1 MEIAP
6 GIHRIET
13 PLADRFVCLFLLAGE
28 ECSLLIDTG
37 IDSTPAEWLFPYMAA
52 TGLDPEKIRHVLVS
66 HADFDH
72 SAGNASV
79 REAAPH
85 ARFMCHDLDRV
96 MVEDIERL
104 IWDRYGEFIADHGI
118 DDGDE
123 AREFIRSNSRTVPM
137 DLTLQGGET
146 IRLGN
151 DWRVEGLHTPGHS
164 RGHLSVYDARSRTSI
179 ICDATLYNAVLTSAG
194 APAFPPTYRYVD
206 TYVSS
211 MARFGGMEVETL
223 LTGHYPVY
231 RKQEVAEFLAESRAF
246 VDRVD
251 EILMRELKAGSTQG
265 RTMKEVIASIS
276 SLLGEWPDTASQAL
290 AFPLLGH
297 IERMERRGQVEK
309 VRRGDLAAYRAL

>member
-1 MEIAP
+1 MEIAQ

-13 PLADRFVCLFLLAGE
+13 PLADRFVCLFLLVGE

-37 IDSTPAEWLFPYMAA
+37 LDSTPGEWLFPYMAA
-52 TGLDPEKIRHVLVS
+52 NGLDPERIRHVLVS

-72 SAGNASV
+72 FAGNVSV

-118 DDGDE
+118 DDGDA
-123 AREFIRSNSRTVPM
+123 AREFIRSNARTVPM

-146 IRLGN
+146 INLGGG
-151 DWRVEGLHTPGHS
+151 WRVAVLHTPGHS
-164 RGHLSVYDARSRTSI
+164 RGHLSVYDARSRTAI

-211 MARFGGMEVETL
+211 MARFGGLEIEIL
-223 LTGHYPVY
+223 LSGHYPTY
-231 RKQEVAEFLAESRAF
+231 RGQEVAEFLGESRAF

-251 EILMRELKAGSTQG
+251 EVLMRELKPGGSD
-265 RTMKEVIASIS
+265 RTMKEIIAATS
-276 SLLGEWPDTASQAL
+276 SVLGAWPEAASQAL

-297 IERMERRGQVEK
+297 LERLERRRLIEK
-309 VRRGDLAAYRAL
+309 VRRGDLAAYRTL

>member
-6 GIHRIET
+6 GIHRIEA
-13 PLADRFVCLFLLAGE
+13 PLGDRFVCLFLLAGE

-37 IDSTPAEWLFPYMAA
+37 MDKTPAESLFPYMAA
-52 TGLDPEKIRHVLVS
+52 SGLDPESIRHVLVS

-72 SAGNASV
+72 FAGNAAV
-79 REAAPH
+79 RQAAPH
-85 ARFMCHDLDRV
+85 ANFMCHDLDRV

-104 IWDRYGEFIADHGI
+104 IWDRYGEFVADHGI

-123 AREFIRSNSRTVPM
+123 AREFIRANSRTVPM

-146 IRLGN
+146 IRLGG
-151 DWRVEGLHTPGHS
+151 DWRVQVLHTPGHS
-164 RGHLSVYDARSRTSI
+164 RGHLSVYDARSRTLI
-179 ICDATLYNAVLTSAG
+179 ICDAALYNAVMTSDG

-223 LTGHYPVY
+223 LTGHYPAY
-231 RKQEVAEFLAESRAF
+231 RGQEVAEFLGESRAF

-251 EILMRELKAGSTQG
+251 EILMKELKSGSPE
-265 RTMKEVIASIS
+265 RTMKEIIAATS
-276 SLLGEWPDTASQAL
+276 STLGEWPDSASQAL

-297 IERMERRGQVEK
+297 LERMERRGLIEK
-309 VRRGDLAAYRAL
+309 ARRGDLAAYRAL